1 MSGHSKWANIKHKKS
16 KADAM
21 RGKIF
26 TKLGKEIAMAAKNG
40 ADPSTNSRLADVIAK
55 AKSNNMPND
64 TIQRAIKKG
73 SGEMEG
79 VEYEEIVYEGYA
91 PGGVAVIVTA
101 LTDNR
106 NRTAGDVRHIF
117 DKNGGS
123 MGVSGAVSWM
133 FDKKGIIIVENDGT
147 IDEEELMMQALE
159 AGAEDFTAEEDSYE
173 IVTSPESF
181 SEVRQKLEEAGI
193 PMASAE
199 VTMVPQNY
207 IEVTDPEAVKKINK
221 MMDMFD
227 DNDDVQDV
235 YHNAELPDEE
245 EELI

>member
-1 MSGHSKWANIKHKKS
+1 MSGHSKWANIKRKKG
-16 KADAM
+16 KVDAV

-26 TKLGKEIAMAAKNG
+26 TKIGKEIAIAAKNG
-40 ADPSTNSRLADVIAK
+40 ADPNTNTKLADAVAK
-55 AKSNNMPND
+55 AKSNNMPSD

-73 SGEMEG
+73 AGEMEG
-79 VEYEEIVYEGYA
+79 VNYEEIVYEGYA
-91 PGGVAVIVTA
+91 PGGVAVIVST
-101 LTDNR
+101 LTENR

-133 FDKKGIIIVENDGT
+133 FDKKGIIIVENDGK
-147 IDEEELMMQALE
+147 INEEELMMQALE
-159 AGAEDFTAEEDSYE
+159 AGAEDFTAEEDSFE
-173 IVTSPESF
+173 ILTSSESF
-181 SEVRQKLEEAGI
+181 SEVRQKLEELGI

-207 IEVTDPEAVKKINK
+207 IGVTAEDDVKKINK

-235 YHNAELPDEE
+235 YHNAELPEDDEE
-245 EELI
+245 

>member
-1 MSGHSKWANIKHKKS
+1 MSGHSKWANIKHKKG

-26 TKLGKEIAMAAKNG
+26 TKLGKELAIAAKAGSDPGTNG
-40 ADPSTNSRLADVIAK
+40 KLADVIAK

-79 VEYEEIVYEGYA
+79 VDYEEIVYEGYA
-91 PGGVAVIVTA
+91 PGGVAVIVST
-101 LTDNR
+101 LTENR

-133 FDKKGIIIVENDGT
+133 FDKKGVIIVEKDGE

-159 AGAEDFTAEEDSYE
+159 AGAEDFTAEEDSFE
-173 IVTSPESF
+173 ILTSAESF
-181 SEVRQKLEEAGI
+181 SEVRQKLEAIGI

-207 IEVTDPEAVKKINK
+207 IEVTAEEDIKKINK
-221 MMDMFD
+221 MLDMFD

-235 YHNAELPDEE
+235 YHNAELPDEDE
-245 EELI
+245 E

>member
-1 MSGHSKWANIKHKKS
+1 MAGHSKWANIKHKKG

-26 TKLGKEIAMAAKNG
+26 TKLGKEIAMAAKG
-40 ADPSTNSRLADVIAK
+40 GSDPSNNGKLADVIAK

-79 VEYEEIVYEGYA
+79 VDYEEIVYEGYA

-101 LTDNR
+101 LTENR

-147 IDEEELMMQALE
+147 TDEEELMMHALE
-159 AGAEDFTAEEDSYE
+159 AGAEDFNAEEDSFE

-181 SEVRQKLEEAGI
+181 SEVRQKLEETGI

-207 IEVTDPEAVKKINK
+207 IRLDNPDDIVKMRKLL
-221 MMDMFD
+221 DMLE
-227 DNDDVQDV
+227 DNDDVQEV
-235 YHNAELPDEE
+235 WHNWEE
-245 EELI
+245 D

>member
-1 MSGHSKWANIKHKKS
+1 MSGHSKWANIKHKKG
-16 KADAM
+16 KADAA

-26 TKLGKEIAMAAKNG
+26 TKLGKEIAIAAKSG
-40 ADPSTNSRLADVIAK
+40 GDPSTNSKLADVIAK
-55 AKSNNMPND
+55 AKSNNMPMD
-64 TIQRAIKKG
+64 TIMRAVKKG
-73 SGEMEG
+73 AGEMEG
-79 VEYEEIVYEGYA
+79 VDYEEIVYEGYA
-91 PGGVAVIVTA
+91 PGGVAVIVTT
-101 LTDNR
+101 LTENR

-133 FDKKGIIIVENDGT
+133 FDKKGVIIVEKDGK

-159 AGAEDFTAEEDSYE
+159 AGADDFTAEEDSFE
-173 IVTSPESF
+173 ILTSAEGF
-181 SEVRQKLEEAGI
+181 SEVRKKLEELGV

-207 IEVTDPEAVKKINK
+207 ISVTDPEDIKKINK

-245 EELI
+245 